1 MEQMSSSSEEV
12 SPTKGKHGLLR
23 LFQTKNLD
31 ISIDRYKIQ
40 KAIDRETEK
49 GIWTEPKGSQFE
61 WGSLSGSLSF
71 DHLMKTHEGPLGPK
85 IRPKGKLKDMI

>member
-23 LFQTKNLD
+23 HFQTKNLD

-40 KAIDRETEK
+40 NAIDRETEK
-49 GIWTEPKGSQFE
+49 GIWTEIQIEKHTRKVVGIWMYWVCST
-61 WGSLSGSLSF
+61 
-71 DHLMKTHEGPLGPK
+71 HLNKH
-85 IRPKGKLKDMI
+85 